1 MSLTPRQSEILLLA
15 RSMGRVMVE
24 DLAKHF
30 DVAAQTI
37 RRDLGDLADLGHL
50 DRVHGGA
57 VPRQGMV
64 NIAYERR
71 RKLNAVG
78 KQAIGAAVAAKIP
91 ENSSIILTL
100 GTTIEAV
107 AQALLHHRNLTVI
120 TNNMNVANILGANP
134 GCDIVVTGGALRRS
148 DGGLVG
154 ALTAEFFAQF
164 KVDIAVLGA
173 SALDQDGDLLDYDL
187 AEVRVS
193 RAILAQART
202 TFVVA
207 DHMKLTRTAPARI
220 ASLSQVAK
228 LFTDQ
233 PLPTELNRRCAEWGC
248 EVVVAPTVA

>member
-1 MSLTPRQSEILLLA
+1 MNLNPRQTEILSLA
-15 RSMGRVMVE
+15 RSLGRVMVD

-30 DVAAQTI
+30 DVAVQTI

-71 RKLNAVG
+71 RKLNAAG
-78 KQAIGAAVAAKIP
+78 KQAIGAAVAAAIP

-100 GTTIEAV
+100 GTTTEAV
-107 AQALLHHRNLTVI
+107 AQALMHHRNLTVI

-134 GCDIVVTGGALRRS
+134 GCDIMVAGGALRRS

-154 ALTAEFFAQF
+154 ALTAEFFGQF

-173 SALDQDGDLLDYDL
+173 SALDHDGDLLDYDL

-193 RAILAQART
+193 RAILAQARS

-207 DHMKLTRTAPARI
+207 DHMKLTRSAPARI

-233 PLPTELNRRCAEWGC
+233 PLPSELARRCAEWGC
-248 EVVVAPTVA
+248 EVVVAPALA